1 MLKEIFDRDRTTIGR
16 VRINGEN
23 VEVKFDNQEIISMN
37 VNDWEHYKE
46 RQGYLYEKEL
56 GQLNIF
62 DM

>member
-1 MLKEIFDRDRTTIGR
+1 MLKELFDRDRTSIGR
-16 VRINGEN
+16 VNINDEN

-37 VNDWEHYKE
+37 VHDWEHFKE
-46 RQGYLYEKEL
+46 RQGYLYEEEL